1 MIKIELSNINA
12 LGGHAQASHKFLKN
26 FKDELARESRESKEN
41 ETIQHVLEHV
51 ETILSLS
58 EMERTYITSNKISIL
73 SLFDSSGRE
82 TLAVRIEKFFNEVSR
97 LDLEK
102 MNIQST
108 QDHKVVEKF
117 LTVFD
122 MLQDFFPD
130 HYDENLARVQKA
142 LREKIMAYSSVTDV
156 REYVLSEPKTSITT
170 FEHLSNYANAEL
182 NTIAELPDL
191 NVKIE
196 AYQKLKEFT
205 EAWCAQKSKKAQNE
219 SSIVSKIKSFAEKIR
234 GNVSRAPFN
243 PEEKNRLIQK
253 ITGLYESTEQ
263 ELEHTIEEISKEHQT
278 LKNNFKAMMD
288 ALPQTKHT
296 DKAKRD
302 ADTLIAALDETVDS
316 LQKTKNLKVFKDA
329 TQLLLDN
336 FSAQLA
342 SDPDVPDSWFQRNI
356 IELFERFKAA
366 MIALIQSI
374 YTTNSKATTPN
385 PSDQKKEA
393 FKRYKE
399 GLLKQFNTDDLNEHD
414 VDVSSNKIKPD

>member
-1 MIKIELSNINA
+1 MIKIEFSNINA
-12 LGGHAQASHKFLKN
+12 LGSHAKASHNFLKN
-26 FKDELARESRESKEN
+26 FKDELARESRESKGN

-58 EMERTYITSNKISIL
+58 KKEKEHMQRNAVSIMHPL
-73 SLFDSSGRE
+73 RSSGRE

-108 QDHKVVEKF
+108 QDRKVVEKF

-122 MLQDFFPD
+122 MLQAFFPD
-130 HYDENLARVQKA
+130 HHDENLARVQKA

-196 AYQKLKEFT
+196 AYQKLKVFT
-205 EAWCAQKSKKAQNE
+205 EAWCAQNPKKSQNE
-219 SSIVSKIKSFAEKIR
+219 NLITRGFQSIAKKLR
-234 GNVSRAPFN
+234 RNVSRTPLN
-243 PEEKNRLIQK
+243 PEEENRLIQN
-253 ITGLYESTEQ
+253 ITELYESTEQ
-263 ELEHTIEEISKEHQT
+263 KLEHAIEEISKEHQT

-302 ADTLIAALDETVDS
+302 ADTLIAALDKTVDN

-336 FSAQLA
+336 FSEQLA
-342 SDPDVPDSWFQRNI
+342 SAPDVPDSWFQRNI

>member
-205 EAWCAQKSKKAQNE
+205 EVLGNLNEVNKSVDIKIPEQIPVAIGCIKCSHTGYQGRMVLSEIITINSEIKELILNNE
-219 SSIVSKIKSFAEKIR
+219 STVKMILAARKEGMVTIREDGFIK
-234 GNVSRAPFN
+234 VSRGF
-243 PEEKNRLIQK
+243 
-253 ITGLYESTEQ
+253 T
-263 ELEHTIEEISKEHQT
+263 TIEEVYRVT
-278 LKNNFKAMMD
+278 
-288 ALPQTKHT
+288 
-296 DKAKRD
+296 
-302 ADTLIAALDETVDS
+302 
-316 LQKTKNLKVFKDA
+316 
-329 TQLLLDN
+329 
-336 FSAQLA
+336 
-342 SDPDVPDSWFQRNI
+342 NI
-356 IELFERFKAA
+356 
-366 MIALIQSI
+366 
-374 YTTNSKATTPN
+374 
-385 PSDQKKEA
+385 
-393 FKRYKE
+393 
-399 GLLKQFNTDDLNEHD
+399 
-414 VDVSSNKIKPD
+414 VS